1 MRFRRECPTCR
12 VSQEA
17 RFDEIPRNW
26 NLERVIDAFIRKS
39 EAAIPQEVKEM
50 ISRAEKVKKEAQEL
64 KERYIFPSQSLMFE
78 FLSKPL
84 NCFIPSV
91 GTIIRNIQ
99 PDS

>member
-39 EAAIPQEVKEM
+39 EAAIPPEVKEM
-50 ISRAEKVKKEAQEL
+50 ISKAEKVKKEVQEL
-64 KERYIFPSQSLMFE
+64 KEWYITAIYESYHM
-78 FLSKPL
+78 
-84 NCFIPSV
+84 
-91 GTIIRNIQ
+91 THII
-99 PDS
+99 